1 MATWAT
7 VGVQVTEFAPSPL
20 YGDMQVKWAAGG
32 IFEPVEIMPSPADVR
47 SGVTYG
53 LYGRT
58 TGTLNVTGGTSG
70 SAASWS

>member
-7 VGVQVTEFAPSPL
+7 VGVQVTEFASSPL

-53 LYGRT
+53 LYGRNE
-58 TGTLNVTGGTSG
+58 GTLSVSGGSG
-70 SAASWS
+70 GGASWS